1 MSLYLLPIGAKKQ
14 METINT
20 LLIELRDNKCS
31 QEIKELVIE
40 TLILDIVA
48 ALDVLDPTDDGD
60 EIVNALL
67 VEGKE
72 SLLKILLG
80 VDDLE
85 EYTEVLLRDLQ
96 EKDEWIHGPRRLAS
110 AA

>member
-1 MSLYLLPIGAKKQ
+1 

-96 EKDEWIHGPRRLAS
+96 EKDE
-110 AA
+110 